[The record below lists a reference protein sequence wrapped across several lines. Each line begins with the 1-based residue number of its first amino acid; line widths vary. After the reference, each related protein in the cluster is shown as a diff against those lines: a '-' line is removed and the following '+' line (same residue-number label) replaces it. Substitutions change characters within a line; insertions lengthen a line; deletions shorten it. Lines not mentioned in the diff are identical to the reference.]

1 MRRNLRTFY
10 TLIITQT
17 FSQIGSRM
25 TSLALG
31 IYVFN
36 QTGEVTPLALVALFG
51 FMPTV
56 LMAGFAGALADR
68 WDRRYV
74 MNVADAG
81 QALGT
86 LILLV
91 TFLNGSFSLGIL
103 YLVTLIQS
111 IFGAFQ
117 SPAFQA
123 SVTMLIPDD
132 QRDRANALMQLTGP
146 AAGVIAP
153 ALAGALYAFV
163 GVTGVIGFDLFT
175 FVVAVIVVLL
185 VHIPRPAETE
195 VGRAMKGSFL
205 KESFGGFQYLWKWR
219 TLFWLTLHLA
229 LVNFLFAGAGVL
241 GTPYILARTGSEAAL
256 GTLLSISNAGA
267 IAGGVLFG
275 IWGGTK
281 PRIHTI
287 LPGIIIGS
295 FFLAVAG
302 VSQTVLLLGV
312 ALFVMEFPMPMVNA
326 AAMSVMQTKVPPDI
340 QGRVFAAMGQI
351 VMVLIP
357 VSYLVVGPLADQV
370 FEPAVGK
377 AGWERVAPLVGDS
390 AGAGMGLI
398 MLIAGTALVVTTT
411 LVYAIPRVRH
421 MEAELPDYVAGPA
434 EAPVTET
441 PAAEVT
447 AVEVAA
453 P

>member
-1 MRRNLRTFY
+1 MRQKLRTFY
-10 TLIITQT
+10 ILIITQT

-31 IYVFN
+31 IYIYN
-36 QTGEVTPLALVALFG
+36 QTGEVTPLALVALFS
-51 FMPTV
+51 FLPQV
-56 LMAGFAGALADR
+56 LVGGVAGALADR

-74 MNVADAG
+74 MNIADAG

-91 TFLNGSFSLGIL
+91 TFLDGSFQLGVL

-111 IFGAFQ
+111 IFAAFQ
-117 SPAFQA
+117 RPAFSA
-123 SVTMLIPDD
+123 SVTMLIPDS
-132 QRDRANALMQLTGP
+132 QRDRANAIQQLTGP

-163 GVTGVIGFDLFT
+163 GVTGVIAFDLFT
-175 FVVAVIVVLL
+175 FIVAVIVVLL
-185 VHIPRPAETE
+185 VHIPRPAQTE
-195 VGRAMKGSFL
+195 IGRTMQGSLL

-219 TLFWLTLHLA
+219 TLFWPTLHIA
-229 LVNFLFAGAGVL
+229 LVNFLFSGAAVL
-241 GTPYILARTGSEAAL
+241 FTPYLLARTGSEAAL
-256 GTLLSISNAGA
+256 GTLLSITDAGA
-267 IAGGVLFG
+267 IVGGVIFG

-287 LPGIIIGS
+287 LPGIIVGA
-295 FFLAVAG
+295 FFLAVIG
-302 VSQTVLLLGV
+302 VSQSVLLLAV
-312 ALFVMEFPMPMVNA
+312 LLFLMMLPIPMINA
-326 AAMSVMQTKVPPDI
+326 AAMSLMQSKVAPDI

-351 VMVLIP
+351 SMVLIP
-357 VSYLVVGPLADQV
+357 ISYLVVGPLADTV
-370 FEPAVGK
+370 FEPAVGM

-398 MLIAGTALVVTTT
+398 MLIAGSLLVVTTV

-421 MEAELPDYVAGPA
+421 MEAELPDYVAEPA
-434 EAPVTET
+434 ELPVAEPVAP
-441 PAAEVT
+441 
-447 AVEVAA
+447 
-453 P
+453 

>member
-36 QTGEVTPLALVALFG
+36 ETGEVTPLALVALFG
-51 FMPTV
+51 FLPQV

-74 MNVADAG
+74 MNIADAG

-86 LILLV
+86 LILLA
-91 TFLNGSFSLGIL
+91 TFLSGSFSLGIL

-111 IFGAFQ
+111 IFSAFQ

-153 ALAGALYAFV
+153 ALAGALYALV
-163 GVTGVIGFDLFT
+163 GVTGVIGFDLIT

-185 VHIPRPAETE
+185 IHIPRPAQTE
-195 VGRAMKGSFL
+195 VGRAMKGSL
-205 KESFGGFQYLWKWR
+205 LQESFGGFRYLWRWR
-219 TLFWLTLHLA
+219 TLFWLNLHLA

-241 GTPYILARTGSEAAL
+241 FTPYILARTGSEAAL
-256 GTLLSISNAGA
+256 GTLLSVTNIGA

-275 IWGGTK
+275 IWGGTR

-287 LPGIIIGS
+287 LPGIIIGA

-302 VSQTVLLLGV
+302 ASQTVLLLAV
-312 ALFVMEFPMPMVNA
+312 ALLVMELPMPMVNA

-340 QGRVFAAMGQI
+340 QGRVFAAMGQM

-357 VSYLVVGPLADQV
+357 VSYLLVGPLADQV
-370 FEPAVGK
+370 FEPAVGA
-377 AGWERVAPLVGDS
+377 AGWERVAPLVGDG

-398 MLIAGTALVVTTT
+398 MLIAGGLLVVTTT

-421 MEAELPDYVAGPA
+421 MEAELPDYVA
-434 EAPVTET
+434 EPVET
-441 PAAEVT
+441 QV
-447 AVEVAA
+447 VEVAPA
-453 P
+453 ME